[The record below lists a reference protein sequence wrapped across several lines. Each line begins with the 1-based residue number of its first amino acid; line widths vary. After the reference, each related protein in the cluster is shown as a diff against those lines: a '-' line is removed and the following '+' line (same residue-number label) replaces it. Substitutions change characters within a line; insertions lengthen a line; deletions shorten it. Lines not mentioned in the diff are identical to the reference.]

1 MTSLTIAYG
10 RRGGPRSGHIREG
23 RKGVASPSFTVR
35 PNETPALRLNSDHG
49 LRFPP
54 EQLAQL
60 PTNQDKLNYLRHEI
74 VGALDLFAP
83 HQRAFLDRYFEFIG
97 DRCREAASELEK
109 RLAWSG
115 GLFEAED
122 FVFSALWPLPDAEI
136 TVSDGSGSESL
147 GAYEFAF
154 WDGCRVIG
162 VTLTSRP
169 ARTGD
174 AGASPAEP
182 EANGVMPMT
191 IVASDLA
198 REPGPFAAPR
208 FPDTFLD
215 FWRDESF
222 PGSPFRPEGL
232 EMPDYMA

>member
-10 RRGGPRSGHIREG
+10 RRSGPRSGHIREG
-23 RKGVASPSFTVR
+23 RRGVANPSFTVR

-60 PTNQDKLNYLRHEI
+60 PTNDDKLNYLRHEI

-83 HQRAFLDRYFEFIG
+83 HQRAFLDRYFEFIT
-97 DRCREAASELEK
+97 DRCQEAASELEK

-115 GLFEAED
+115 GLFEAGD
-122 FVFSALWPLPDAEI
+122 FVFSALWPLPNAEVI
-136 TVSDGSGSESL
+136 VSGEAGGKSL

-169 ARTGD
+169 ARPGD
-174 AGASPAEP
+174 AGASPVKP
-182 EANGVMPMT
+182 EANGIMPVT
-191 IVASDLA
+191 IVAGDLA
-198 REPGPFAAPR
+198 REPGPFATPR
-208 FPDTFLD
+208 FPETFLD
-215 FWRDESF
+215 FWRNEPF

-232 EMPDYMA
+232 EMQEDVA